1 MGRGTPRRLPG
12 RRAAG
17 LDLADV
23 SLPARTHSR
32 SGTVSSPRDGTPMAR
47 KLITAKAGSAN
58 SNEEKI
64 DAVCPHH
71 REMID
76 AIAFTYR
83 TRTP

>member
-1 MGRGTPRRLPG
+1 
-12 RRAAG
+12 
-17 LDLADV
+17 
-23 SLPARTHSR
+23 
-32 SGTVSSPRDGTPMAR
+32 MAR